1 MIVCRCDCVLIC
13 LGLKVLFSQFAIF
26 PHTAL
31 GVTGAGDDGCC
42 AFSCGSVLE
51 NGVSADLGISFVS
64 WGNAETNECGSPLSS
79 RITAPGE
86 GEGLLDGR
94 SLVFRG
100 PVSPLRR
107 ERASLL
113 FVPGN
118 VGAGDGGAV
127 GPASSGSREGA
138 TSLRGD
144 APLLSLQRFV

>member
-1 MIVCRCDCVLIC
+1 MLCFQLWEI
-13 LGLKVLFSQFAIF
+13 
-26 PHTAL
+26 
-31 GVTGAGDDGCC
+31 
-42 AFSCGSVLE
+42 LE
-51 NGVSADLGISFVS
+51 NGVSADLGISFES

-79 RITAPGE
+79 RITAPE

-94 SLVFRG
+94 GLVFRG

-118 VGAGDGGAV
+118 VGTGDGGAV

>member
-1 MIVCRCDCVLIC
+1 MCFNLPWFKSFIQSVCY
-13 LGLKVLFSQFAIF
+13 F
-26 PHTAL
+26 PTH
-31 GVTGAGDDGCC
+31 
-42 AFSCGSVLE
+42 GSRRYWSWRRWMLCFQLWE
-51 NGVSADLGISFVS
+51 RFRKRSECRLSISFVS